1 MWTLTSDGNSPVDY
15 SSRSNRQQNSSESRF
30 LISLANVNADMQAI
44 LDTWK
49 EDLLDPPSTP
59 EKFVWYYQ
67 NNPLGKGQCWL
78 LLEKDSDEFIGT
90 AGLGFRALEIGG
102 KRLVIGLAS
111 DFMVKRRHRTVGLA
125 VMLQK
130 TLATEVGKSL
140 PAIYVMPN
148 KAATPIMQLCGFK
161 KVGELIRYVKVLN
174 IDSYLCERFSHRFCV
189 HMISK
194 PIDYLM
200 NLTSREAR
208 YSCPA
213 DRVSKS
219 MSAFDSRFDEL
230 WKRARGS
237 FNIIGERGSEFLRWR
252 YEECPTAKFEVFGLL
267 DRSERQLHAYIV
279 SYHRGKSLNIADLFF
294 DSPEALKTILLLFLK
309 EMRHQG
315 QRSVNISMM
324 APAYV
329 MRVLTEMGFLPRGEA
344 RSFLVHSKTDQ
355 TTSQIMTSPDNWYL
369 LSGDSDYS

>member
-1 MWTLTSDGNSPVDY
+1 
-15 SSRSNRQQNSSESRF
+15 
-30 LISLANVNADMQAI
+30 MQAI
-44 LDTWK
+44 LDIWK
-49 EDLLDPPSTP
+49 ENLLDPPSTP

-78 LLEKDSDEFIGT
+78 LLEKDSGEFIGT
-90 AGLGFRALEIGG
+90 AGLGLRAVEISG

-111 DFMVKRRHRTVGLA
+111 DFAVKRRHRTVGPA

-130 TLATEVGKSL
+130 RLATEVGKSL
-140 PAIYVMPN
+140 PAIYVIPN

-174 IDSYLCERFSHRFCV
+174 IDSYMYERFSYRLFV
-189 HMISK
+189 FMISK

-200 NLTSREAR
+200 NLTSRDAW
-208 YSCPA
+208 YSCPV

-237 FNIIGERGSEFLRWR
+237 FKIIGERSSEFLRWR
-252 YEECPTAKFEVFGLL
+252 YQECPTAKFEIFGLL

-279 SYHRGKSLNIADLFF
+279 SYHRGKSLNIADLLF

-329 MRVLTEMGFLPRGEA
+329 MRVLTDMGFLPRGEA
-344 RSFLVHSKTDQ
+344 RSFLVHSEMDQ
-355 TTSQIMTSPDNWYL
+355 TVNQIMKSSDNWYL
-369 LSGDSDYS
+369 LSGDNDYS